1 MLFAVCLLRVKSE
14 RDMRSG
20 KLLSRCC
27 SYNTGCKQQRCCAVR
42 GGQAGLRRYRSLW
55 EIVGKQ
61 GGLGS
66 LFGVISW
73 RCFGF
78 WSKQRIKPRSGSITG
93 HRFLGGRSDHLIIC
107 RGNGL
112 GRGERREKAMLLQ
125 LGRRLG
131 ETCVMPGRRL
141 LAGDGFAPQ
150 RQRIQRGGCQ
160 LQQGRGGG
168 FAVCQPAIE
177 QALHCPGGFA
187 ERGQPDHPAAALEG
201 MEGAAQIG

>member
-1 MLFAVCLLRVKSE
+1 
-14 RDMRSG
+14 MRSG
-20 KLLSRCC
+20 KLLSRCHRR
-27 SYNTGCKQQRCCAVR
+27 NTSAR
-42 GGQAGLRRYRSLW
+42 GNQAGLRRYRSLW

-125 LGRRLG
+125 LGCECAQGYGIARP
-131 ETCVMPGRRL
+131 MPIDDWLPWVERWQ
-141 LAGDGFAPQ
+141 APQ
-150 RQRIQRGGCQ
+150 TGAVKLDTDFQ
-160 LQQGRGGG
+160 L
-168 FAVCQPAIE
+168 
-177 QALHCPGGFA
+177 L
-187 ERGQPDHPAAALEG
+187 
-201 MEGAAQIG
+201 